1 MNAREY
7 MEEET
12 LKKYCI
18 PWLFLAALEKSRS
31 LKEDDIVEV
40 SKVVCFLKKKYV
52 SMYDLLVHF
61 GLPGEMTSFLA
72 K

>member
-40 SKVVCFLKKKYV
+40 SKVVCFLKKKN
-52 SMYDLLVHF
+52 MYQCMTFLCILVY
-61 GLPGEMTSFLA
+61 LER
-72 K
+72 

>member
-40 SKVVCFLKKKYV
+40 SKVVCF
-52 SMYDLLVHF
+52 
-61 GLPGEMTSFLA
+61 
-72 K
+72 

>member
-12 LKKYCI
+12 LKKCCI
-18 PWLFLAALEKSRS
+18 PWLFLAVLEKSRS

-40 SKVVCFLKKKYV
+40 SKSC
-52 SMYDLLVHF
+52 
-61 GLPGEMTSFLA
+61 SFFFF
-72 K
+72 